1 MVLPQKQFRSGDQ
14 ARMNPRG
21 LETHPGPHLLLGHT
35 EEVAIAA
42 TDHKG
47 AAKESCGARSWLM
60 LELTP
65 WWVSPA
71 PPHSIACGLHTQVCS
86 LSPRAHLRT
95 TMHECVTL

>member
-1 MVLPQKQFRSGDQ
+1 MVLLQKQFRSGDQ

-21 LETHPGPHLLLGHT
+21 LETHPGPHLLLGHK
-35 EEVAIAA
+35 EEVAIAV

-47 AAKESCGARSWLM
+47 AAKESSGARSWLM

-71 PPHSIACGLHTQVCS
+71 PPIPLPVASTHRCAVTTR
-86 LSPRAHLRT
+86 SPAAHPA
-95 TMHECVTL
+95 

>member
-71 PPHSIACGLHTQVCS
+71 PPPFHCLWAPHTGV
-86 LSPRAHLRT
+86 LTVTTRSPADDPA
-95 TMHECVTL
+95 